1 MSSSF
6 RSPVPGKGAR
16 LSYFV
21 PGPVA
26 VAAKGISHGN
36 ARKGMDDKN
45 SAKPEPILLRIL
57 KFSVCF
63 RVIPWPS
70 LGWFQEEKQ
79 PGSNICAWPF
89 CQYERRSA

>member
-45 SAKPEPILLRIL
+45 SAKPEPILLRVL
-57 KFSVCF
+57 KLSVCF

-70 LGWFQEEKQ
+70 PKFEIALLFEGIAHRFK
-79 PGSNICAWPF
+79 PL
-89 CQYERRSA
+89 R